1 MRQTTG
7 HLSYMGSAGGLSL
20 YGLCPPCCTRRRRP
34 GFTLI
39 EVVVAM
45 AIMMIV
51 MIGILSTIS
60 YAYTASTRTEQ
71 LDIARRIAS
80 YTVEY
85 LRARTVTRGSS
96 DLTTT
101 LGITSSSAGTYGW
114 YRSSTDP
121 SPNTAGAF
129 PSMIDTEN
137 LPIQSDGKPCNFLAA
152 YVEPRSN
159 NVVDGTLNQGATASN
174 NIQAVKMPF
183 QFSSMHPALPAET
196 YGVLA
201 AARTPSDYP
210 ASYAWTSTLQGYV
223 SVRNRL
229 PNDVTGLTATQNPA
243 PEDVN
248 LARMLDATTNDA
260 NGRYRTTLTD
270 LTSAGAWTGLI
281 VQYPGVYP
289 AAPPAMTITSF
300 TPLTGYV
307 AKVYTTDP
315 NKMLKSNQE
324 YNPYYTNV
332 ATGTQAYR
340 GFRVLTQVI
349 ARTADRTAY
358 NHVQYYDVQVT
369 VFWVTGTRESQYGLT
384 TQIIAY

>member
-1 MRQTTG
+1 
-7 HLSYMGSAGGLSL
+7 
-20 YGLCPPCCTRRRRP
+20 
-34 GFTLI
+34 
-39 EVVVAM
+39 M

-60 YAYTASTRTEQ
+60 YAYTASTQTEQ

-85 LRARTVTRGSS
+85 LRARTVVTGGSPGPTTT
-96 DLTTT
+96 LATT
-101 LGITSSSAGTYGW
+101 LGITSTGMYGW

-137 LPIQSDGKPCNFLAA
+137 LPIQSDGMPCNYFWS
-152 YVEPRSN
+152 YVQSHA
-159 NVVDGTLNQGATASN
+159 VTTNQGSGGGIAAGGS
-174 NIQAVKMPF
+174 AF
-183 QFSSMHPALPAET
+183 QFSSMHPALSAET
-196 YGVLA
+196 FSTTST
-201 AARTPSDYP
+201 TPL
-210 ASYAWTSTLQGYV
+210 AWTSTLQGYV

-229 PNDVTGLTATQNPA
+229 PDDVTSLAATQNPA
-243 PEDVN
+243 PEDSH
-248 LARMLDATTNDA
+248 LARLYFNVSTYPNNA
-260 NGRYRTTLTD
+260 NGCYRTTLTD

-281 VQYPGVYP
+281 VQYPGIYP
-289 AAPPAMTITSF
+289 AASPAMTITSF
-300 TPLTGYV
+300 TPGSTYL
-307 AKVYTTDP
+307 AKVYTTDTDTTGL
-315 NKMLKSNQE
+315 NSKVSQKSQE

-332 ATGTQAYR
+332 STDKAKTQDYR